1 MTLSH
6 LTKAGMF
13 NPTKGLNVK
22 NINTTGIITATSGSF
37 SGNVTAVDGI
47 FSGNVSIAGT
57 LTYEDVTNI
66 DSVGIITARG
76 DLDVDGHT
84 NLDNISIAGVTT
96 ITAGAFGTNLIV
108 GARHIATNIDIPST
122 SLRTGVVIRNA
133 NDYRTDS
140 GFNGGFQVLDP
151 YDHSA
156 TSFAFRAAEGTT
168 LVDNAWI
175 KCNGTAYFANRV
187 GIGITEPTQSLDVNG
202 KIRVFGS
209 DGSAY
214 GLWIDPSST
223 GGTYETLIGKANGD
237 LRLQAGAASY
247 SAGSAN
253 ILLKNSNDH
262 IIINAANSGNVG
274 IGTDNAATKLT
285 VFSDD
290 SVTDTDVFQVRSK
303 SGAFNIRVS
312 DSDAANPEWALRT
325 YANEP
330 IVFMQGTVERLRI
343 TSGGHIKVPDNTD
356 IQIGNATN
364 GDLKIYHDTND
375 SYIQDVGS
383 GQLRFL
389 SNDYVFYNAGGNENL
404 LRITEN
410 TGVSLYDGA
419 DTVRLA
425 TNDSGVDVTGIL
437 TSTSG
442 SFGPGIL
449 EESYMNDTGG
459 GIVGNYNHDV
469 LSYGMVWYGVTN
481 AVGGWTFNIRGNSST
496 TFNSISNTNKVTTMT
511 IYSANNNAANYMS
524 AFNID
529 GVTQTIK
536 WAGGSA
542 PSVATGSGVDVYSMT
557 IMKTGAGTYH
567 VFGNFTNFA

>member
-22 NINTTGIITATSGSF
+22 NINTTGII
-37 SGNVTAVDGI
+37 TAVDGI

-84 NLDNISIAGVTT
+84 NLDNVSVAGITTFSASANTLNVNTTTTNSAINIQFDGNTKGSITPKSDALEIGVISSENLIMNLNRFGGSTSDFIVKSNSSELLKVNGDGVVVVTGILTTTDLDVDGHTNLDNVSIAGVTT
-96 ITAGAFGTNLIV
+96 FTGAITANGEIDLNSDLDVDGHTNLDNV
-108 GARHIATNIDIPST
+108 SIA
-122 SLRTGVVIRNA
+122 
-133 NDYRTDS
+133 
-140 GFNGGFQVLDP
+140 GFTTITQDLD
-151 YDHSA
+151 
-156 TSFAFRAAEGTT
+156 
-168 LVDNAWI
+168 VDGSI
-175 KCNGTAYFANRV
+175 GV
-187 GIGITEPTQSLDVNG
+187 GIANPSQKIHIDGGNLLISNSTQSG
-202 KIRVFGS
+202 SSAPQIRLNSSSS
-209 DGSAY
+209 DGSSTRFTF
-214 GLWIDPSST
+214 GLAT
-223 GGTYETLIGKANGD
+223 GSNHFLN
-237 LRLQAGAASY
+237 GAASNDACIV
-247 SAGSAN
+247 SPSNMLFGIGGTRKFRIKTTDVLTDVDFIPSAN
-253 ILLKNSNDH
+253 EATSLGRSNARWSDLFVVD
-262 IIINAANSGNVG
+262 ANISGNL
-274 IGTDNAATKLT
+274 N
-285 VFSDD
+285 
-290 SVTDTDVFQVRSK
+290 
-303 SGAFNIRVS
+303 
-312 DSDAANPEWALRT
+312 
-325 YANEP
+325 
-330 IVFMQGTVERLRI
+330 
-343 TSGGHIKVPDNTD
+343 
-356 IQIGNATN
+356 
-364 GDLKIYHDTND
+364 
-375 SYIQDVGS
+375 
-383 GQLRFL
+383 
-389 SNDYVFYNAGGNENL
+389 
-404 LRITEN
+404 
-410 TGVSLYDGA
+410 
-419 DTVRLA
+419 
-425 TNDSGVDVTGIL
+425 VTGIL

-449 EESYMNDTGG
+449 EESYINDTGG

-481 AVGGWTFNIRGNSST
+481 AVGGWTFNIRGNSTT

-529 GVTQTIK
+529 GVTQTVK